1 MAAPYRP
8 VPTGMSTAP
17 QIQIPQAG
25 NAAAADLPPMTA
37 GERLVVAA
45 TPIVTLG
52 ALVGLGY
59 PPFAALT
66 RYRVA
71 HNPKD
76 SPKKVSYWQVL
87 KGVKEKEGKRGL
99 YKGKT

>member
-1 MAAPYRP
+1 M
-8 VPTGMSTAP
+8 
-17 QIQIPQAG
+17 QIPIPPG
-25 NAAAADLPPMTA
+25 NADLPSMTA

-76 SPKKVSYWQVL
+76 SPKKLSYWQVL
-87 KGVKEKEGKRGL
+87 KSVKEKEGKRGL
-99 YKGKT
+99 YKGE